1 MAGEL
6 EALERVVEQGWVHLQ
21 PKSSLNRLP
30 GRAWSHSFW
39 SQQTISESA
48 SLQVKPPPTF
58 SSWWILWTVQPEVM
72 LLGCSSLEQ
81 FTDQVKASKV
91 PIIVDGRECAA
102 MLLILRSAMIWP
114 RASLRSFM
122 SQAEE
127 YRCKYIGVMSAD
139 SVGLLVQEPNTP
151 DYELY
156 LTDKMMQLGTEGLPG
171 LTFFP
176 LDAKDETGQRYRLR
190 REINHERPPF
200 I

>member
-1 MAGEL
+1 
-6 EALERVVEQGWVHLQ
+6 
-21 PKSSLNRLP
+21 
-30 GRAWSHSFW
+30 
-39 SQQTISESA
+39 
-48 SLQVKPPPTF
+48 
-58 SSWWILWTVQPEVM
+58 
-72 LLGCSSLEQ
+72 
-81 FTDQVKASKV
+81 
-91 PIIVDGRECAA
+91 

-190 REINHERPPF
+190 REINHGKSICCCYTWTTMAKEDHTDRSAVCMYSNDHWSDACGSELNPPATLPAWY
-200 I
+200 ILDTDGTKQTKPPDLQLQIGVDMPCVNSSHKSTDQVPSYHRCCRSAPGLLCNCCG